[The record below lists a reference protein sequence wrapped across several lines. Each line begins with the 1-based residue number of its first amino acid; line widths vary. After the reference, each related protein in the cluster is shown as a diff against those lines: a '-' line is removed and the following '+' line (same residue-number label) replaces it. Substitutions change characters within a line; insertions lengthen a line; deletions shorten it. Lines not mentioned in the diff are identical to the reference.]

1 RWPQNL
7 QILSN
12 LAQAKLQRQDWTG
25 AQEIADTIRR
35 LGNAQDTGIAD
46 QIRGAALVGQN
57 KFNESIDILQ
67 GAYAA
72 FPSAPQPMAALVDA
86 YVRAKQ
92 IDKAVAFL
100 HTVLKANPA
109 NAQPHILLG
118 SIKFATNQPD
128 EAFKD
133 FSTAIATD
141 PKDVNGYRA
150 LANFYLSRQNI

>member
-1 RWPQNL
+1 
-7 QILSN
+7 
-12 LAQAKLQRQDWTG
+12 
-25 AQEIADTIRR
+25 
-35 LGNAQDTGIAD
+35 
-46 QIRGAALVGQN
+46 
-57 KFNESIDILQ
+57 
-67 GAYAA
+67 
-72 FPSAPQPMAALVDA
+72 A

-150 LANFYLSRQNI
+150 LANFYLSRQNIDAAQNTIRDGLKQQPGSEILHLMLANTLELKGNFEGAIAEYESMRDRDPRSLVAANNLASLLADHRTDQASLERAQSVATVLR